1 MKSIIVSGGLGN
13 QMFLY
18 ALYVAMQFKGI
29 HAKLDISLYN
39 YVKMHNGYEL
49 GRIFNCPT
57 KLVNKNGFH
66 LLFLRI
72 LLRFKPKYL
81 LLVDYGKLNMEV
93 FTTSCNYLA
102 GYWQSE
108 KYFEDC
114 TTQVQQ
120 AFTFHNIDKKNKQIT
135 HEMQNCNSVSL
146 HIRGGDYVGV
156 KEYEGICTE
165 DYYIKAINYI
175 QKEVE
180 SPFFYIFSNDMEWSK
195 KIIDKLNL
203 PCTFM
208 THNIGLDSYKDMY
221 LMSKCKYNII
231 ANSSFSWWGAWLNQ
245 NPDKVVIA
253 PICWDNADSEAYN
266 KIRVPESWIRI

>member
-18 ALYVAMQFKGI
+18 ALYVAMQVKGI

-49 GRIFNCPT
+49 GRIFNSPA
-57 KLVNKNGFH
+57 KLVNKNGLH
-66 LLFLRI
+66 LFFLRI

-81 LLVDYGKLNMEV
+81 LLIDYGKLNMEV

-120 AFTFHNIDKKNKQIT
+120 AFTFQNIDEKNKQIAK
-135 HEMQNCNSVSL
+135 EIQSYNSVSL
-146 HIRGGDYVGV
+146 HIRRGDYVGV

-165 DYYIKAINYI
+165 DYYIKAIEYI
-175 QKEVE
+175 KKEVDN
-180 SPFFYIFSNDMEWSK
+180 PFFYIFSNDMEWSK
-195 KIIDKLNL
+195 KFIDKLNL
-203 PCTFM
+203 PCTFI
-208 THNIGLDSYKDMY
+208 THNVGVDSYKDMY
-221 LMSKCKYNII
+221 LMSRCKFNIV
-231 ANSSFSWWGAWLNQ
+231 ANSSFSWWGAWLNSY
-245 NPDKVVIA
+245 KRKIVIA
-253 PICWDNADSEAYN
+253 PKVWFHSVDDKYSNI
-266 KIRVPESWIRI
+266 VPEEWIRI